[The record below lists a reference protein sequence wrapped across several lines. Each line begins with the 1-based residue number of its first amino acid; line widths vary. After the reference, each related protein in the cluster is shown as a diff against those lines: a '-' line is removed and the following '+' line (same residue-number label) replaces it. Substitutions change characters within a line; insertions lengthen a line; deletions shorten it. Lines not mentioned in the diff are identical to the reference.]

1 MRVDK
6 TRQQALRITR
16 VQQVT
21 ADDQA
26 KHPVTRDPLRPAA
39 AAAALGSAAA
49 VSGAPEF

>member
-16 VQQVT
+16 VQQVA

-26 KHPVTRDPLRPAA
+26 KHPATRDPLRPAA

-49 VSGAPEF
+49 VSGTPGV